1 MACMVDNMK
10 QITVANNMII
20 KGFYMKEKNGEYIH
34 YSWDDEDGVYWADD
48 DEIFYYE
55 IPQNA
60 ILTLK

>member
-1 MACMVDNMK
+1 MIKKGQTPGMMV
-10 QITVANNMII
+10 VNMII
-20 KGFYMKEKNGEYIH
+20 KDFYMKEKNGEYIH